1 MNLKP
6 MYAGERGKTLKSY
19 KKWKLRILKKEF
31 LIKVSQ
37 EEEEELNSLKTE
49 IAVDRYARKLL
60 DNAWD

>member
-1 MNLKP
+1 MNLEP

-19 KKWKLRILKKEF
+19 KKWKLRMLKKDF
-31 LIKVSQ
+31 CIKVSR
-37 EEEEELNSLKTE
+37 EEEEEFNSLKTE